1 MNEPDA
7 AAGPLESVLR
17 SGRFAF
23 TAEVTPPLSADPDD
37 MAKRVAPLMGVADA
51 VNVTDAAS
59 ARAHM
64 GALAAAALAARAG
77 IDPVMQMTLRDR
89 NRVALQGDL
98 LGAAALGVR
107 NVLCLTGDRMAAG
120 DQPEAREVFDLDSAG
135 LMAMARD
142 MGETRRLPGG
152 RALAAM
158 PRLFIGAADSPL
170 DPPADWRPAALERK
184 IASGARFVQTQF
196 CFDAGIVRRY
206 AGRLADLGIA
216 ERAWL
221 LIGVGPLRSAR
232 SARWMNENLFGV
244 HVPEPVVRRLEG
256 APDAEEEGVRIC
268 VELIEEMRGTP
279 GVAGAHV
286 MGPRSEAAAA
296 EAIRRARAG

>member
-1 MNEPDA
+1 MNEPGA
-7 AAGPLESVLR
+7 ATGSLESVLR

-23 TAEVTPPLSADPDD
+23 TAEATPPPSADPDD
-37 MAKRVAPLMGVADA
+37 MARRVAPLVGVADA

-64 GALAAAALAARAG
+64 GALAAAVLAARAG
-77 IDPVMQMTLRDR
+77 LDPVMQMTLRDR
-89 NRVALQGDL
+89 NRLALQGDL

-120 DQPEAREVFDLDSAG
+120 DQPGAREVFDLDSAG

-142 MGETRRLPGG
+142 MGETQRLPGG
-152 RALAAM
+152 RALSAM

-196 CFDAGIVRRY
+196 CFDAGVMRRY

-232 SARWMNENLFGV
+232 SARWMNGNLFGV

-256 APDAEEEGVRIC
+256 ARDAEEEGVRVC
-268 VELIEEMRGTP
+268 VELIEEMRGMP

>member
-1 MNEPDA
+1 MNEPGA
-7 AAGPLESVLR
+7 AAGSLESVLL

-23 TAEVTPPLSADPDD
+23 TAEATPPPSADPDD
-37 MAKRVAPLMGVADA
+37 MARRVAPLVGVADA

-64 GALAAAALAARAG
+64 GALAAAVLAARAG
-77 IDPVMQMTLRDR
+77 LDPVMQMTLRDR
-89 NRVALQGDL
+89 NRLALQGDL

-120 DQPEAREVFDLDSAG
+120 DQPGAREVFDLDSAG

-142 MGETRRLPGG
+142 MGETQRLPGG
-152 RALAAM
+152 RALSAM
-158 PRLFIGAADSPL
+158 PRLFIGAADSPV

-196 CFDAGIVRRY
+196 CFDAGVMRRY

-232 SARWMNENLFGV
+232 SARWMNGNLFGV

-256 APDAEEEGVRIC
+256 ARDAEEEGVRVC
-268 VELIEEMRGTP
+268 VELIEEMRGMP

>member
-1 MNEPDA
+1 MNEPGA
-7 AAGPLESVLR
+7 AAGSLESVLR

-23 TAEVTPPLSADPDD
+23 TAEATPPPSADPDD
-37 MAKRVAPLMGVADA
+37 MARRVAPLVGVADA

-64 GALAAAALAARAG
+64 GALAAAVLAARAG
-77 IDPVMQMTLRDR
+77 LDPVMQMTLRDR
-89 NRVALQGDL
+89 NRLALQGDL

-120 DQPEAREVFDLDSAG
+120 DQPGAREVFDLDSAG

-142 MGETRRLPGG
+142 MGETQRLPGG

-184 IASGARFVQTQF
+184 IAAGARFVQTQF
-196 CFDAGIVRRY
+196 CFDAGVMRRY

-221 LIGVGPLRSAR
+221 LIGVGPVRSAR
-232 SARWMNENLFGV
+232 SARWMNGNLFGV

-256 APDAEEEGVRIC
+256 ARDAEEEGVRVC
-268 VELIEEMRGTP
+268 VELIEEMRGMP

>member
-1 MNEPDA
+1 MNEPGA
-7 AAGPLESVLR
+7 AAGSLESVLR

-23 TAEVTPPLSADPDD
+23 TAEATPPPSADPDD
-37 MAKRVAPLMGVADA
+37 MAKRVAPLVGVADA

-64 GALAAAALAARAG
+64 GALAAAVLAARAG
-77 IDPVMQMTLRDR
+77 LDPVMQMTLRDR
-89 NRVALQGDL
+89 NRLALQGDL

-120 DQPEAREVFDLDSAG
+120 DQPGAREVFDLDSAG

-142 MGETRRLPGG
+142 MGETQRLPGG
-152 RALAAM
+152 RALSAM

-196 CFDAGIVRRY
+196 CFDAGVMRRY

-232 SARWMNENLFGV
+232 SARWMNGNLFGV
-244 HVPEPVVRRLEG
+244 HVP
-256 APDAEEEGVRIC
+256 
-268 VELIEEMRGTP
+268 
-279 GVAGAHV
+279 
-286 MGPRSEAAAA
+286 
-296 EAIRRARAG
+296 

>member
-1 MNEPDA
+1 MNEPGA
-7 AAGPLESVLR
+7 AAGSLESVLR

-23 TAEVTPPLSADPDD
+23 TAEATPPPSADPDD
-37 MAKRVAPLMGVADA
+37 MARRVAPLVGVADA

-64 GALAAAALAARAG
+64 GALAAAVLAARAG
-77 IDPVMQMTLRDR
+77 LDPVMQMTLRDR
-89 NRVALQGDL
+89 NRLALQGDL

-120 DQPEAREVFDLDSAG
+120 DQPGAREVFDLDSAG

-142 MGETRRLPGG
+142 MGETQRLPGG

-196 CFDAGIVRRY
+196 CFDAGVVRRY

-232 SARWMNENLFGV
+232 SARWMNGNLFGV

-256 APDAEEEGVRIC
+256 ARDAEEEGVRVC
-268 VELIEEMRGTP
+268 VELIEEMRGMP

-286 MGPRSEAAAA
+286 MGPRSEATAA
-296 EAIRRARAG
+296 EAIRRVRAG